1 MEILSP
7 RIFPDMVE
15 DAAYFH
21 HHHHQQQLKSSL
33 SLDDEF
39 DLFHPHFPSEPCSN
53 SLPSYLLP
61 LISPETM
68 PCFTARSVE
77 TPQALTERPR
87 KQLKTESRTSLCA
100 TEHKTTTC
108 NTAMLPSPSTD
119 SHLISFGNPD
129 SSPAIS
135 DQFYGTYQIQDCEG
149 PKMKTAGATSRMPVH
164 AQEHVL
170 AERKRREKISQH
182 FIALS
187 AIIPNLKKMDKAS
200 ILEDAIK
207 YLKELQQHVKAL
219 EEEVATK
226 TVESIVVVKKS
237 QLVTDDGM
245 SSSSDENSC
254 NQIDKQLSLPEIEAR
269 VSGKCVLIKIHS
281 EKRNGFISK
290 MIGEIEKLN
299 LTVLNSFVLPFG
311 SSILDVTILAQMD
324 VGFNLKMGD
333 LVRNLRQSL
342 LDLM

>member
-1 MEILSP
+1 
-7 RIFPDMVE
+7 
-15 DAAYFH
+15 
-21 HHHHQQQLKSSL
+21 
-33 SLDDEF
+33 
-39 DLFHPHFPSEPCSN
+39 
-53 SLPSYLLP
+53 
-61 LISPETM
+61 
-68 PCFTARSVE
+68 
-77 TPQALTERPR
+77 
-87 KQLKTESRTSLCA
+87 
-100 TEHKTTTC
+100 
-108 NTAMLPSPSTD
+108 
-119 SHLISFGNPD
+119 
-129 SSPAIS
+129 
-135 DQFYGTYQIQDCEG
+135 
-149 PKMKTAGATSRMPVH
+149 
-164 AQEHVL
+164 
-170 AERKRREKISQH
+170 
-182 FIALS
+182 
-187 AIIPNLKKMDKAS
+187 MDKAS

-299 LTVLNSFVLPFG
+299 LTVVNSCVLPFG
-311 SSILDVTILAQMD
+311 SSILDVTILAQVIIPITIVSSNFFPDFNTILQQTKIKLYFTPSNKKKILQMD